1 MSALK
6 YSYIAMIGWGLWA
19 IGSKLL
25 SKHLNAESLSF
36 WISVWSFFALAAFI
50 FFKKSLI
57 ISQYSLLALP
67 VGLFSL
73 VAILAFYKALQ
84 IGPTSVVVCL
94 TNLYLLFPVTFG
106 FVFLKEPITLP
117 RILGI
122 VLAIA
127 ASILLSL

>member
-6 YSYIAMIGWGLWA
+6 YSYIAMIGWGFWA

-36 WISVWSFFALAAFI
+36 WISVWSFFALAIFI

-57 ISQYSLLALP
+57 VNQHSLLALP

-94 TNLYLLFPVTFG
+94 TNLYLLFPVIFG
-106 FVFLKEPITLP
+106 FVYLKEPITIT
-117 RILGI
+117 RVLGI
-122 VLAIA
+122 VLAIS
-127 ASILLSL
+127 ASILLSV